1 MQQRRG
7 ESQGNP
13 QYGRAATS
21 GEKVCFV
28 IMPFSKTKTCSE
40 SEWTKIFEDVF
51 KPAVEESGLG
61 YDCRRSA
68 ATRGNIVKDIL
79 LDLQDSKVVLA
90 DLTDWNPNVFYELG
104 VRHAMTNRTI
114 LVTQN
119 LEEVENQRFVY
130 LGIHPSILHL
140 SLADTGDT
148 VLDLRQQLS
157 IQPSA
162 MTEECE

>member
-1 MQQRRG
+1 M
-7 ESQGNP
+7 
-13 QYGRAATS
+13 
-21 GEKVCFV
+21 
-28 IMPFSKTKTCSE
+28 
-40 SEWTKIFEDVF
+40 
-51 KPAVEESGLG
+51 
-61 YDCRRSA
+61 
-68 ATRGNIVKDIL
+68 
-79 LDLQDSKVVLA
+79 VLA

-119 LEEVENQRFVY
+119 LEEVENKRFVY

-140 SLADTGDT
+140 SLADTGDA